1 MGAMTAQPSL
11 LRALRLLALI
21 VQLALPSLGVIA
33 DASHGEELLNSRVHV
48 EPEGYDCSER
58 GHSEHCALCHFLR
71 APVLAGNPVHEPV
84 GDAARSWS
92 PPSDPVSAG
101 TRERLP
107 SLPRGPPLLS

>member
-1 MGAMTAQPSL
+1 MGAMTAKPSL

-33 DASHGEELLNSRVHV
+33 DASHGEDLLGSRVHV

-58 GHSEHCALCHFLR
+58 GHSEHCALCQFLR
-71 APVLAGNPVHEPV
+71 TPVLAGNPVHEPL
-84 GDAARSWS
+84 AEAPRSSTS
-92 PPSDPVSAG
+92 PAEPASAG
-101 TRERLP
+101 TRQRLP